1 MDFSKIFGFLII
13 LKETLKIFS
22 KNGKFVASIAILSLL
37 LSSIVFALFTY
48 FLQFIVANMFASYTY
63 PEYSDANDNNSHMLK
78 YTALLIAFELFF
90 LFIFIIIYDL
100 SSTAT
105 ILVSSFSYTGKKL
118 NSKELF
124 SSIKRTWKKPF
135 SRISYSPSSRL
146 LLFAFIL
153 VVNFY
158 STLLLALELSFLI
171 IYNIISHL
179 SSTATILVSAFSYT
193 DHKNLTC
200 KDLFS
205 SIKQRTWK
213 KNIPSSRKRIFLGVS
228 SHSLS
233 RYLSIVVVLAAL
245 LVLMYPNF
253 ITICSFVVFGIIVIF
268 CQLYSSVI
276 WALSVVVSVVED
288 RSSVEAVE
296 KAEKLVKGGQRL
308 HGFMLNVFFNLVAL
322 ILSLPIFYFID
333 KWSENVTV
341 YYYGLFFLNSLSLLK
356 MSALMAYTVF
366 YFRCKKHHGE
376 DEDEEIN
383 LIIGDLQYTKLPVLS
398 SDIP

>member
-1 MDFSKIFGFLII
+1 MDFSEIFGFSII
-13 LKETLKIFS
+13 LKETLKILPR
-22 KNGKFVASIAILSLL
+22 NGKLMASIAVLSLL
-37 LSSIVFALFTY
+37 VPSILFPLFIY
-48 FLQFIVANMFASYTY
+48 FFQSLMAKMYASYNYTQN
-63 PEYSDANDNNSHMLK
+63 PNSDNNNNNNYHVLVK
-78 YTALLIAFELFF
+78 YIA
-90 LFIFIIIYDL
+90 
-100 SSTAT
+100 
-105 ILVSSFSYTGKKL
+105 
-118 NSKELF
+118 
-124 SSIKRTWKKPF
+124 
-135 SRISYSPSSRL
+135 
-146 LLFAFIL
+146 
-153 VVNFY
+153 
-158 STLLLALELSFLI
+158 LLLAVELSFLI

-200 KDLFS
+200 KDLLS
-205 SIKQRTWK
+205 SISIKQRTWK

-228 SHSLS
+228 SHSSS
-233 RYLSIVVVLAAL
+233 RYLSIVVFLAAL
-245 LVLMYPNF
+245 LVLTYPNF
-253 ITICSFVVFGIIVIF
+253 ITICSFLVFGIIVFF

-322 ILSLPIFYFID
+322 ILSLPVFYFID

-366 YFRCKKHHGE
+366 YFRCKKHHGQ
-376 DEDEEIN
+376 DEEEEID
-383 LIIGDLQYTKLPVLS
+383 LIIGDLQYTKLPVLC